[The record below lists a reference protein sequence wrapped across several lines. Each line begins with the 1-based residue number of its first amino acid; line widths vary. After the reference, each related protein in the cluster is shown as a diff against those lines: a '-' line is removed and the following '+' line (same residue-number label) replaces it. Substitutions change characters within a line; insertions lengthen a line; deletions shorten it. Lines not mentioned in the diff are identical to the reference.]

1 MSKENMWQPIEIAP
15 SGDFSDV
22 VDIWNGERI
31 CDCSWGRP
39 EYAEDKPSGAGAIM
53 SMNADMDGYFMK

>member
-1 MSKENMWQPIEIAP
+1 MIVKRWLLIIGINDNE
-15 SGDFSDV
+15 FT
-22 VDIWNGERI
+22 IWA
-31 CDCSWGRP
+31 CSRP